1 MEILQVGVTVFR
13 YTSHEHARPWLIY
26 SLKNVKGRG
35 GDDVLELP
43 VGLELPG
50 YFPVR
55 EIPSADASVATTKPA
70 CVSNTSEAGE
80 GQTVATKVPPSG
92 VTGLS
97 DTNPHETTKLAMKRQ
112 LFESTLESAPPHKRL
127 HLDTVTTDVQN
138 KYVAD
143 LSQVTSVEVQT
154 SKSPE
159 HVKVKRQ
166 LSTSIV
172 AMTTDSDQPL
182 LKSPPPVQHLVMHGD
197 LVTQGPSDTV
207 TLGRSCRSLT
217 TQLSFKTV
225 SPKRRTTVSVKATK
239 DRSPTAVKL
248 QATSVAAAR
257 ERSPA
262 AVTLQATSVAATR
275 DRSPTAVK
283 LQATSVA
290 ATRDRSPVAVKLQAT
305 SVTATR
311 DRSPTAVKLQTTSVV
326 ATKDRS
332 PTAVKLQAT
341 SVAATRDRSPAAV
354 KLQATSV
361 AATRDRSPTAVTLQ
375 ATSVAATRDRSP
387 AAVKLQAT
395 SVAAARDKSQAFVKL
410 QATSVAATRDRS
422 PAAVKLQATS
432 VAAAKDRSPAAVKLQ
447 ATPVAAAKDKSQA
460 VVKLQAT
467 SVAATRDRSPAAVK
481 LQATSV
487 AAARD
492 RSPAAVK
499 LQATSVTTTRDR
511 SPAAAKLQSTSV
523 TAIRDRSPAPVKL
536 QATPV
541 AATRARS
548 PAAAKLQATSV
559 TAISSHMSQGSP
571 SQQLTLDPNI
581 LAAITKSGVRGP
593 FRLQLPA
600 NLKLP
605 TSGLGQKVRFSVMS
619 KTEAAKLGLG
629 CSTAVTM
636 PAGQPQMATSQPT
649 NIQPPTKITVPPSC
663 QCGNTASESSTV
675 ITLPSLKATH
685 PSESSSKHPAG
696 GTSVLTVKTKLVTK
710 GTGKKDDS
718 VPQLDG
724 TTDDHVDG
732 GTVDQESQRKS
743 FSVDDKLKGPCD
755 DNVSH
760 VNGLLFDDTSV
771 IPQLD
776 GTADGESPNKSDN
789 SDNVN
794 TQPDDVIAQSDDVI
808 AQSDDVIAQSDDVI
822 AQSDDVIT
830 QSVDMLPVGSTD
842 TEGIGRKGTD
852 EDREENH
859 REHQT
864 VKNERPER
872 TRHPVKLSLDS
883 PENKCNYRKVRLVA
897 RPWKTPEGTVNRPTL
912 KMMLEAVMMFIMTK
926 PGVTRGDL
934 ITKYNPLLHPVPLME
949 LTEMLQELGCV
960 KQCIVGR
967 SHKPSVFAPKAKLSQ
982 VAMDTGEEVV
992 TYIPTVD
999 CIIKLGQFEA
1009 QLSR

>member
-1 MEILQVGVTVFR
+1 MSPLCNPVIVHLQ
-13 YTSHEHARPWLIY
+13 
-26 SLKNVKGRG
+26 

-55 EIPSADASVATTKPA
+55 EIPAADASVATTKPA

-80 GQTVATKVPPSG
+80 GQTVATKVPLSG

-97 DTNPHETTKLAMKRQ
+97 DTDPHETTELAMKRQ

-159 HVKVKRQ
+159 HVMVKRQ

-182 LKSPPPVQHLVMHGD
+182 LKSPPPVQHLVMHDD

-239 DRSPTAVKL
+239 DRSPA
-248 QATSVAAAR
+248 
-257 ERSPA
+257 
-262 AVTLQATSVAATR
+262 
-275 DRSPTAVK
+275 AVK

-290 ATRDRSPVAVKLQAT
+290 AT
-305 SVTATR
+305 
-311 DRSPTAVKLQTTSVV
+311 
-326 ATKDRS
+326 KDRS
-332 PTAVKLQAT
+332 PTAVTLQAT
-341 SVAATRDRSPAAV
+341 SVTATRDRSPAAV

-395 SVAAARDKSQAFVKL
+395 SVAAARDRSPAAVKLQATSVAAARDKSQAVVKL

-432 VAAAKDRSPAAVKLQ
+432 
-447 ATPVAAAKDKSQA
+447 VAAAKDKSQA

-487 AAARD
+487 AAAKDKSQAVVKLQATSVAATRD

-511 SPAAAKLQSTSV
+511 SPAAAKLQATSVTATRDRSPVAVKLQSTSV

-536 QATPV
+536 QATPI

-559 TAISSHMSQGSP
+559 AATSSHMSQGSP

-605 TSGLGQKVRFSVMS
+605 TSGSGQKVRFSVMS

-636 PAGQPQMATSQPT
+636 PAGQPQRATSQPT
-649 NIQPPTKITVPPSC
+649 NIQPPTRITVPPSC

-732 GTVDQESQRKS
+732 ATVDQESQRKS
-743 FSVDDKLKGPCD
+743 ISVDDKLKGPCN

-760 VNGLLFDDTSV
+760 DTSV

-776 GTADGESPNKSDN
+776 GTADGESPNKSDKSDK

-822 AQSDDVIT
+822 AQS
-830 QSVDMLPVGSTD
+830 VDMLPVGSTD

-852 EDREENH
+852 EAREENH

-883 PENKCNYRKVRLVA
+883 PENKWYVNANLLTAFSCLMIPKV
-897 RPWKTPEGTVNRPTL
+897 
-912 KMMLEAVMMFIMTK
+912 
-926 PGVTRGDL
+926 
-934 ITKYNPLLHPVPLME
+934 
-949 LTEMLQELGCV
+949 
-960 KQCIVGR
+960 
-967 SHKPSVFAPKAKLSQ
+967 SVSP
-982 VAMDTGEEVV
+982 
-992 TYIPTVD
+992 
-999 CIIKLGQFEA
+999 
-1009 QLSR
+1009 